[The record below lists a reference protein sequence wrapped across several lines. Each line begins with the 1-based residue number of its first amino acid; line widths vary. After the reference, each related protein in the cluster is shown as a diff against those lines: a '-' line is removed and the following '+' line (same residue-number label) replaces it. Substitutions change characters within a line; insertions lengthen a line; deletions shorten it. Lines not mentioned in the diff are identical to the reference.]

1 MQALERVP
9 DAIDPLIGYRAWHFA
24 VDRHG
29 GSLFPIGTPDP
40 AGRSAWDGAQKGW
53 VSATCR
59 RPADVRKPRL
69 DALGRCVCRQQVALG
84 LRDKP
89 CADCDDPHLPPGE
102 NCSCGFYAMK
112 TLVSV
117 VEPSGSD
124 VILGRVE
131 LVGKVIEYTSGY
143 RAERARIAEL
153 IPIEGTERHA
163 MLLANRLGLSLAV
176 SVPRWYIRAG
186 ALPEI

>member
-1 MQALERVP
+1 
-9 DAIDPLIGYRAWHFA
+9 
-24 VDRHG
+24 
-29 GSLFPIGTPDP
+29 
-40 AGRSAWDGAQKGW
+40 
-53 VSATCR
+53 
-59 RPADVRKPRL
+59 
-69 DALGRCVCRQQVALG
+69 
-84 LRDKP
+84 
-89 CADCDDPHLPPGE
+89 
-102 NCSCGFYAMK
+102 MK